1 MNKHLLPPSMAP
13 ARHLVPPQAQVEARD
28 SLSQR
33 FQADNWWE
41 RIQAPLPHG
50 VDELQAAEECLHL
63 VEQHPARIGALLQA
77 HPGVAHEVVQLLPAL
92 RHEPQIARQL
102 AQALAEGGHD
112 FACAPDFPD
121 SVKAWFAQRE
131 GPLMPHF
138 PGQAGIDPL
147 QRQRDLAALKAP
159 IADPA
164 PLLHPA
170 QPSASRQVPF
180 LAALGEGRLG
190 LVDLETVAQELSAV
204 DWAAEKNHK
213 PVRQAFEQA
222 LLKPPVDGVFRT
234 LSALQ
239 QSDRVPPDFLRVLLK
254 AAYANA
260 RKFDTAPMQ
269 NMLSEMAR
277 SDPARLAAVMGDV
290 LCATGK
296 KGNATALRT
305 LGLLMKD
312 DPAALA
318 RSLTRTLE
326 QGHAFHRAAIRE
338 PAIRLAKQ
346 DPRLF
351 ATMLTRGLDK
361 ASHHPG
367 ALGELTT
374 LMETL
379 AREDPAKCLAVLT
392 HAFEMASRKERGM
405 LINMASTLATINA
418 RVDAAFMVSALTHA
432 EGPGARRETLRAAI
446 RQGDKDFIAD
456 WTSAVARLQSRPETE
471 LRGKDASD
479 VLKHMKNAQSE
490 KLLFW
495 RRDSQAFRALRRD
508 ADALMHYRS
517 AQDLLLE
524 ASRKSPDLMDD
535 QSTELSGA

>member
-1 MNKHLLPPSMAP
+1 MNKPFLPASMAP
-13 ARHLVPPQAQVEARD
+13 AHHLVPRQAQLEARD
-28 SLSQR
+28 SLSHR

-77 HPGVAHEVVQLLPAL
+77 HPGVAHEVVRLLPAL

-121 SVKAWFAQRE
+121 SVRAWFALRE
-131 GPLMPHF
+131 GPHKPHV
-138 PGQAGIDPL
+138 PGQSGIDPL
-147 QRQRDLAALKAP
+147 QRQRELAAQEAQVAP
-159 IADPA
+159 PA
-164 PLLHPA
+164 HPA
-170 QPSASRQVPF
+170 QPWGPRQVSF
-180 LAALGEGRLG
+180 LAALGEGGLG
-190 LVDLETVAQELSAV
+190 LADLETVAQELSAV

-222 LLKPPVDGVFRT
+222 LLKPSVDSMFRT

-260 RKFDTAPMQ
+260 GKFDTAPMLKL
-269 NMLSEMAR
+269 LSEMAR
-277 SDPARLAAVMGDV
+277 SDPARLATVMGDM
-290 LCATGK
+290 LADTGK

-312 DPAALA
+312 DPAALT

-326 QGHAFHRAAIRE
+326 QGHAFHRTAIRE
-338 PAIRLAKQ
+338 PAIRLAQQ

-351 ATMLTRGLDK
+351 ATMLTKGLDQ

-379 AREDPAKCLAVLT
+379 ARENPAKCLAVLK

-405 LINMASTLATINA
+405 LINMSSTLATA
-418 RVDAAFMVSALTHA
+418 HALVDAAFMVSALTHV

-446 RQGDKDFIAD
+446 RHGDKDFIAD
-456 WTSAVARLQSRPETE
+456 WTSAVCRLQSRPETE
-471 LRGKDASD
+471 LRGKDARD
-479 VLKHMKNAQSE
+479 VLEHMKNAQSE
-490 KLLFW
+490 KVLFW
-495 RRDSQAFRALRRD
+495 KKDSQAFRTLQRDTETFMLYQTALG
-508 ADALMHYRS
+508 
-517 AQDLLLE
+517 LLRE
-524 ASRKSPDLMDD
+524 GSQKSLDLMDD
-535 QSTELSGA
+535 RSTELSDAPS